1 MGVIEALNP
10 TAESAVLREQF
21 LAADADGDGR
31 VNYSDFLR
39 FCGTLSARL
48 PDGDSP
54 ARELWSRLSEQGV
67 AGMVDAAAFWDA
79 LAEFPLFKRRSL
91 TGEAVREAVAAE
103 FYLAGLRS
111 RGALDEAEF
120 ARLVKII
127 ERYAVRMHAPPD
139 SVLQLP
145 AAKQGD
151 GAKKAD
157 TPRRCCA

>member
-1 MGVIEALNP
+1 MGVVEALNP
-10 TAESAVLREQF
+10 SAESAVLREQF

-31 VNYSDFLR
+31 VNYADFLR

-48 PDGDSP
+48 PEGDSP
-54 ARELWSRLSEQGV
+54 ARELWTRLSASGV

-79 LAEFPLFKRRSL
+79 LSEFPLFKRRSL
-91 TGEAVREAVAAE
+91 SGEQVREAVAAE

-139 SVLQLP
+139 SVLTLP
-145 AAKQGD
+145 KASKEED
-151 GAKKAD
+151 KKASAAS
-157 TPRRCCA
+157 RRCCV

>member
-1 MGVIEALNP
+1 MGVVEALNP
-10 TAESAVLREQF
+10 TAESAMLREQF

-39 FCGTLSARL
+39 FCGTLSSRL
-48 PDGDSP
+48 PEGDSP
-54 ARELWSRLSEQGV
+54 ARELWSRLLEQG
-67 AGMVDAAAFWDA
+67 GQSGLIDAAAFWDA
-79 LAEFPLFKRRSL
+79 LSELPLFKRSSQ
-91 TGEAVREAVAAE
+91 TGEQVREAVAAE

-139 SVLQLP
+139 SVLRLP
-145 AAKQGD
+145 PSSAGD
-151 GAKKAD
+151 KAKKAD
-157 TPRRCCA
+157 SRRCC

>member
-1 MGVIEALNP
+1 MGVVEALNP

-31 VNYSDFLR
+31 VNYADFLR

-48 PDGDSP
+48 PDGPSP
-54 ARELWSRLSEQGV
+54 ARELWERLAEAGT

-79 LAEFPLFKRRSL
+79 LAEYPLFKRRNL
-91 TGEAVREAVAAE
+91 RGEEVREAVASE

-139 SVLQLP
+139 SVLTLP
-145 AAKQGD
+145 AAAKPG
-151 GAKKAD
+151 GEAKKAD
-157 TPRRCCA
+157 SRRCCV

>member
-1 MGVIEALNP
+1 MGVVDALNP

-48 PDGDSP
+48 ADGESP
-54 ARELWSRLSEQGV
+54 ARELWTRLVEAGGQG
-67 AGMVDAAAFWDA
+67 GFVDSASFWEA
-79 LAEFPLFKRRSL
+79 LSEFPLFKRRAL
-91 TGEAVREAVAAE
+91 AGEAVREAVASE

-120 ARLVKII
+120 ARLVRII

-139 SVLQLP
+139 SVLTLP
-145 AAKQGD
+145 KAAKPGD
-151 GAKKAD
+151 VKKPD
-157 TPRRCCA
+157 SRRCCV